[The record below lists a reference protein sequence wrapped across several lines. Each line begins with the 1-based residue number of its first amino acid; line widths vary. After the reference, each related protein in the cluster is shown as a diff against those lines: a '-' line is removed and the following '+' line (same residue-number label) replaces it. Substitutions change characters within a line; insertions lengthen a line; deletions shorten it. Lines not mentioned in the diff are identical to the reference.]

1 MRLVPKFVT
10 SKPATTIV
18 IQILPNISR
27 RKGNQAMKFGQ
38 LIEDKIRHIFLEKPY
53 TKCGEETITRPCCR
67 KSKLIISLGQ
77 ILWS

>member
-1 MRLVPKFVT
+1 MT

-38 LIEDKIRHIFLEKPY
+38 LIEYKIRHIFLEN
-53 TKCGEETITRPCCR
+53 TQKCTQNVV
-67 KSKLIISLGQ
+67 KKLLPDPVVESQ
-77 ILWS
+77 N